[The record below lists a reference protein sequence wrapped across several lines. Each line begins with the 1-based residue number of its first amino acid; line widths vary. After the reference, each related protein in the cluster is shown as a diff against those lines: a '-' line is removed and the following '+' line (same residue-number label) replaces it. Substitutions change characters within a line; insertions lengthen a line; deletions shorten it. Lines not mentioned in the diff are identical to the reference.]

1 MHFIKS
7 KNIFQWRGNWYCD
20 FRTNQWIYML
30 CRQKILTVKKA
41 HWCLI
46 AKVTKRLESFL
57 IQHCWFSYLN
67 CVKPVLPG
75 IPTAAWELCWDTLLP
90 PCPGPVGTCMQAR
103 LLRCSPAS
111 PTAICCPPPCAHPAG
126 SYRGCWTISSCKS
139 LVLPRYKILQER
151 L

>member
-7 KNIFQWRGNWYCD
+7 KNTFQWRGNWYCD

-30 CRQKILTVKKA
+30 CRQKILMVKKA

-75 IPTAAWELCWDTLLP
+75 IPTAAWELCWGALLP
-90 PCPGPVGTCMQAR
+90 PLPWICGHVRASQAP
-103 LLRCSPAS
+103 LLRSFSIHSHLLAS
-111 PTAICCPPPCAHPAG
+111 SLCPPFWATE
-126 SYRGCWTISSCKS
+126 GCWAISSCRRP
-139 LVLPRYKILQER
+139 VLQRYKVLQEC